1 MDQDKKIFHG
11 DMTFTEWAAQQDQ
24 TNLEYN
30 AIERGH
36 RSYPGYTLEDI
47 KKDIFTNYIINE
59 DNQKVIQENFGTRHI
74 NSKKL
79 NEQLSKLN
87 RIIFTGSLGEFKSVD
102 KRGHGDT
109 VSAKLG
115 GRGKSAETVAF
126 RIEEKAV
133 RYAHYL
139 IEHNMAGSAQT
150 ISDLVRMG
158 FVKYL
163 EMIPV
168 INELIDAISTRF
180 TLDIKMER
188 AHLDR
193 MTVDDMLK
201 GFDLSIETQEK
212 DLADAI
218 RHIENK
224 EELEEIRDWTT
235 MFIKDALTYNCATKK
250 EKARVKEFIMG
261 NSKLYNIM
269 TMLERE
275 KLLTREYID
284 DVRTKGIVPPNFDIF
299 TQEDTKFN
307 R

>member
-24 TNLEYN
+24 TNIEFN

-36 RSYPGYTLEDI
+36 KSYPGYTLEDI
-47 KKDIFTNYIINE
+47 KRDIFTNYIINE
-59 DNQKVIQENFGTRHI
+59 DNQKVIQESFGTRHI

-79 NEQLSKLN
+79 NDQFSKLN
-87 RIIFTGSLGEFKSVD
+87 RIVFTGSLGEFKSVD

-139 IEHNMAGSAQT
+139 IEHNLAGSAQT

-168 INELIDAISTRF
+168 INELRDAISTRF
-180 TLDIKMER
+180 TLDIQMER
-188 AHLDR
+188 EHLDR

-201 GFDLSIETQEK
+201 GFDMSIETQEK
-212 DLADAI
+212 DLMDAL

-235 MFIKDALTYNCATKK
+235 KFIKDALTYNCATKK

-261 NSKLYNIM
+261 NGRLYNIM
-269 TMLERE
+269 TTLERE

-284 DVRTKGIVPPNFDIF
+284 DIRTKGIVPPNFDIF
-299 TQEDTKFN
+299 SQEDTKFN